1 MPVYIIDTTSTFR
14 MKYAIEAKSAE
25 HALDELTMT
34 EHNRTFDEI
43 TQKWLGEQI
52 LDIREVTPR
61 EFETLMESLSH
72 NDAEMSSH
80 WMGTELIHKVK
91 YED

>member
-1 MPVYIIDTTSTFR
+1 

-52 LDIREVTPR
+52 LDVREVTSDQ
-61 EFETLMESLSH
+61 FDTLMESLTE
-72 NDAEMSSH
+72 NKDEMSSY
-80 WMGTELIHKVK
+80 WMGDQLIHKVQ

>member
-1 MPVYIIDTTSTFR
+1 MPIYIIDTTSTFR

-52 LDIREVTPR
+52 LDVREVTPHQ
-61 EFETLMESLSH
+61 FETLIESLTE
-72 NDAEMSSH
+72 NKDETSSY
-80 WMGTELIHKVK
+80 WMGHELIHKVQ